1 MISRDEVRRFL
12 GTRSAAA
19 TSSPLGDYLFLGLS
33 DARDR
38 FERQFLEA
46 KLREY
51 GFNIS
56 RTAQDLGI
64 YPSNLHAKIRKFGI
78 EVER

>member
-1 MISRDEVRRFL
+1 MRC
-12 GTRSAAA
+12 SAAA
-19 TSSPLGDYLFLGLS
+19 TSSPLGDYLSLGLS